1 MKQNACGGEKTG
13 EVCWR
18 DTRNKFS
25 QATFEK
31 HPDTPMHARSVSLD
45 SIISLLK
52 IRIVVLLHCT
62 TIRPPAGMACLFYFK
77 IQTSYYKILGQP
89 GATLGNPLG
98 GVCERSQCAVTVV
111 QDSV

>member
-18 DTRNKFS
+18 HTRNKFS

-45 SIISLLK
+45 FIISLL
-52 IRIVVLLHCT
+52 RDSYCCSAALYNN
-62 TIRPPAGMACLFYFK
+62 AGMACLFYFK